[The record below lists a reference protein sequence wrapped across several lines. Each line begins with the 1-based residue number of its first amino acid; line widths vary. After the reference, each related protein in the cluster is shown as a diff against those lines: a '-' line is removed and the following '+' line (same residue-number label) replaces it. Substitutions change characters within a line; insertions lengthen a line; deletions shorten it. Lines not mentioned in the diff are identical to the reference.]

1 MAGNPIDLD
10 VSDDE
15 SYPTEPIWDL
25 SDEEDEESED
35 ELLWERELVDELE
48 GLLVDEEVGTFDLE
62 GDLAYLEAL
71 LARNPMTDNKKEEVV
86 VEEEEHH
93 SWPVVLITNAS
104 KRSKPREKAMRR
116 TPGIVFQWLMP
127 GKFKF
132 WCSNPLKILKSF
144 YNSTAKFLTIYEDRV
159 ELNGLDRVQ
168 LKEKP
173 PD

>member
-1 MAGNPIDLD
+1 MAGDPIDLD

-15 SYPTEPIWDL
+15 TYPTEPIWDL

-35 ELLWERELVDELE
+35 ELLWEREFAGELE
-48 GLLVDEEVGTFDLE
+48 GLPVDEEVGTFDPE

-71 LARNPMTDNKKEEVV
+71 LTRNPMTDSKKEEVV

-93 SWPVVLITNAS
+93 SWPVVVIANARKS
-104 KRSKPREKAMRR
+104 SKPREKAMRR
-116 TPGIVFQWLMP
+116 TPGIVFQWLLP

-132 WCSNPLKILKSF
+132 LCSNPLKIVKSF
-144 YNSTAKFLTIYEDRV
+144 YNSTTKFLNVYEKRV

-168 LKEKP
+168 VKEKP

>member
-35 ELLWERELVDELE
+35 ELFWEREFADELE
-48 GLLVDEEVGTFDLE
+48 GLPVDKEVGTFDPE

-71 LARNPMTDNKKEEVV
+71 LAGNPVTDIKKEEVV

-93 SWPVVLITNAS
+93 SWPVVLIANAS
-104 KRSKPREKAMRR
+104 KNLKPREEAMRR
-116 TPGIVFQWLMP
+116 TPGIVIRWLLP

-132 WCSNPLKILKSF
+132 WCFNPVKYSKFF
-144 YNSTAKFLTIYEDRV
+144 YNSTTKFLNVYEERV
-159 ELNGLDRVQ
+159 EVNGLDMVQ
-168 LKEKP
+168 VKEKP

>member
-10 VSDDE
+10 VSNDE
-15 SYPTEPIWDL
+15 SYPTVPIWDL
-25 SDEEDEESED
+25 SDEEDEESEED
-35 ELLWERELVDELE
+35 LLWEREFADELE
-48 GLLVDEEVGTFDLE
+48 GLPVDEEVGTFDPE

-71 LARNPMTDNKKEEVV
+71 LARNPMTDLKQEEVV

-93 SWPVVLITNAS
+93 SWPVVLITNAN
-104 KRSKPREKAMRR
+104 KGSKPREQAMRR
-116 TPGIVFQWLMP
+116 TPGIVFQRLLP

-132 WCSNPLKILKSF
+132 LCFNPLKFLKSF
-144 YNSTAKFLTIYEDRV
+144 YNSTVKFLNVYEKRV

-168 LKEKP
+168 IKEKP

>member
-15 SYPTEPIWDL
+15 SYPTELIWDL
-25 SDEEDEESED
+25 SDEVDEESED
-35 ELLWERELVDELE
+35 KLFWEREFADELE
-48 GLLVDEEVGTFDLE
+48 GLPVDKEVGTFDPE

-71 LARNPMTDNKKEEVV
+71 LAGNPMTDIKEEEVV

-93 SWPVVLITNAS
+93 SWPVVLIANARKS
-104 KRSKPREKAMRR
+104 SKPREKAMRR
-116 TPGIVFQWLMP
+116 TPGIVFQRFLP

-132 WCSNPLKILKSF
+132 LCSNPLKFLKSF
-144 YNSTAKFLTIYEDRV
+144 YNSTVKFLNVYEKRV

-168 LKEKP
+168 IKENP

>member
-10 VSDDE
+10 VFDDE
-15 SYPTEPIWDL
+15 SYSTEPIWDL

-35 ELLWERELVDELE
+35 ELFWEREFGDELE
-48 GLLVDEEVGTFDLE
+48 SLPLDKEVGTFDPE

-71 LARNPMTDNKKEEVV
+71 LAGNPMTDINQEEVV

-93 SWPVVLITNAS
+93 SWPVVLIANARKS
-104 KRSKPREKAMRR
+104 LKSRERAIRR
-116 TPGIVFQWLMP
+116 TPGIVFQRLMP

-132 WCSNPLKILKSF
+132 WCSNPVKYLKFF
-144 YNSTAKFLTIYEDRV
+144 YNSTIKFLNVYEERV

-168 LKEKP
+168 VKEKP